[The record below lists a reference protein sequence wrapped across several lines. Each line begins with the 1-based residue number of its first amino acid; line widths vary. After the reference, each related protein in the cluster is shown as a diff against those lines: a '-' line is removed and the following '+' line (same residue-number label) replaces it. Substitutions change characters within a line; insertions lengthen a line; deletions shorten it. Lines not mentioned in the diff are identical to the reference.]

1 MVKYGADPHKVAHY
15 VYETISLNRIKLLT
29 MLFDSIEVSEDGKL
43 SIMTLTQNMLAATGT
58 EVEDVNGLINYA
70 KRIEKVKLAV
80 LLYERKARNGRR
92 PGSEFH
98 VSLRS
103 DGTVN
108 AAALA
113 ASFGGGGHHNA
124 AGFDIK
130 ATLPEL
136 KSIIFD
142 ISRNI

>member
-1 MVKYGADPHKVAHY
+1 GADPHKVAHH

-58 EVEDVNGLINYA
+58 EVDDVNGLINYA
-70 KRIEKVKLAV
+70 RRIEKVKLTV
-80 LLYERKARNGRR
+80 LLYERKTRNGRR

-103 DGTVN
+103 DGMVN
-108 AAALA
+108 AAAIA

-130 ATLPEL
+130 TTLPEL
-136 KSIIFD
+136 KAMLFDMSRSI
-142 ISRNI
+142 